1 LKLEGRFVHKL
12 RYRKL
17 LLGLV
22 CLLMI
27 ACLLMIGCQTV
38 RPPGQSPSNQPA
50 APGQGGKAGSKA
62 GSQAQSQAQATG
74 PSLAQSIAQSP
85 ALTAVTNVTKKSAA
99 RLGSTISTRITHPIG
114 RFFDSLGTTRAR
126 LIREDLQP
134 TELGAVVLAGV
145 IIVGGAVWV
154 FTARRAAATRGRRA

>member
-1 LKLEGRFVHKL
+1 VHKL

-17 LLGLV
+17 LLGLA
-22 CLLMI
+22 CMLMT
-27 ACLLMIGCQTV
+27 ACLLVIGCQSVGPSTQAQQK
-38 RPPGQSPSNQPA
+38 GQSPAQ
-50 APGQGGKAGSKA
+50 GQGKGAQAGGQAQSR
-62 GSQAQSQAQATG
+62 AQSQAQAPG

-85 ALTAVTNVTKKSAA
+85 ALTAVATATKKSAA
-99 RLGSTISTRITHPIG
+99 RLGTTISTQITHPIG
-114 RFFDSLGTTRAR
+114 RFFQSLGTTRAK

-134 TELGAVVLAGV
+134 TELGAMVLAGV